1 MGTTTTITIS
11 SYSPIDIWS
20 TCTKSNTRTIIMASS
35 KYRYDMNIGHY
46 VPLFEGEA
54 LQADGT

>member
-1 MGTTTTITIS
+1 
-11 SYSPIDIWS
+11 
-20 TCTKSNTRTIIMASS
+20 MASS